1 MARAAALGKKRI
13 VVLKLT
19 FRTTVTRG
27 ALAAVAA
34 AALLSISACNS
45 GSPSNAEADAGSGAA
60 SAAAAGKGG
69 SAIFVIGGKSDDPF
83 WSKVKRGVDDA
94 AKVVQAQGG
103 SVTFL
108 GPQNY
113 DNLGPDAAKLID
125 SAISQGASA
134 VIGPD
139 WVPEAQDAAFKRVA
153 DKNIPLI
160 VYNAGGIEAANK
172 LGALNYIGSD
182 EATAGKAGGEF
193 LGKQGAKNVLCVNT
207 LPGAANTEARCRG
220 IADGVK
226 VSGGTSKQLPMPSSN
241 FGNPTAVAQG
251 IKAALLKDDSI
262 DAVVTISTQD
272 ADSAASAI
280 QQADVGAKVKLGT
293 FYMDES
299 QLNRIKGGK
308 QLFSIDQQPYLQ
320 GYLAVSMANGYL
332 KYGLELPQR
341 PLLTG
346 PAIISADN
354 VDSAIAGAKAGI
366 R

>member
-1 MARAAALGKKRI
+1 MKG
-13 VVLKLT
+13 T
-19 FRTTVTRG
+19 HMRTRWVRG
-27 ALAAVAA
+27 ALGAVAVAA
-34 AALLSISACNS
+34 LLLTSACNS
-45 GSPSNAEADAGSGAA
+45 GKPSGSAPDAADAGNAGSTAK
-60 SAAAAGKGG
+60 AAADTGKV
-69 SAIFVIGGKSDDPF
+69 AIFVIGGKSDDPF

-125 SAISQGASA
+125 SALSQGASA
-134 VIGPD
+134 VLAPD
-139 WVPEAQDAAFKRVA
+139 WVPEAEDAAFKRVVA
-153 DKNIPLI
+153 KGIPAI
-160 VYNAGGIEAANK
+160 VYNAGGIEAADRV
-172 LGALNYIGSD
+172 GALNYIGSD
-182 EATAGKAGGEF
+182 EYAAGKAGGEF

-207 LPGAANTEARCRG
+207 VPGAANTEARCRG

-226 VSGGTSKQLPMPSSN
+226 ASGGTSKQLPMPSSN

-251 IKAALLKDDSI
+251 VKAALLKDDTI
-262 DAVVTISTQD
+262 DGVVTISTQD
-272 ADSAASAI
+272 ADSSFSGI
-280 QQADVGAKVKLGT
+280 EQAGLSSKVKLGT
-293 FYMDES
+293 FDMDES
-299 QLNRIKGGK
+299 QLNRIKAGK
-308 QLFSIDQQPYLQ
+308 QLFSIDQQPYMQ

-354 VDSAIAGAKAGI
+354 VDSAIAGAKAGV

>member
-1 MARAAALGKKRI
+1 MSLKPAAR
-13 VVLKLT
+13 T
-19 FRTTVTRG
+19 
-27 ALAAVAA
+27 ALATATVAV
-34 AALLSISACNS
+34 LLLTTACNS
-45 GSPSNAEADAGSGAA
+45 GKPSAGSSSDAGSGTT
-60 SAAAAGKGG
+60 AAAANAGSGG
-69 SAIFVIGGKSDDPF
+69 TAIFVIGGKSDDPF

-125 SAISQGASA
+125 SAVSQGAAA

-139 WVPEAQDAAFKRVA
+139 WVPEAEDAAFKRVVQ
-153 DKNIPLI
+153 KGIPLFI
-160 VYNAGGIEAANK
+160 YNAGGIEAANK

-182 EATAGKAGGEF
+182 EYTAGKAGGEF
-193 LGKQGAKNVLCVNT
+193 FGKQGAKNVLCVNT
-207 LPGAANTEARCRG
+207 VPGASNTEARCRG

-226 VSGGTSKQLPMPSSN
+226 ATGGTSKQLPMPSSN

-251 IKAALLKDDSI
+251 IKAALLKDDTI
-262 DAVVTISTQD
+262 DGVVTISTQD
-272 ADSAASAI
+272 ADSAASGI
-280 QQADVGAKVKLGT
+280 QQASVGGKVKLGT
-293 FYMDES
+293 FDLDES
-299 QLNRIKGGK
+299 QLNRIKDGK
-308 QLFSIDQQPYLQ
+308 QLFAIDQQPYMQ
-320 GYLAVSMANGYL
+320 GYLSVSMAQGYL

-346 PAIISADN
+346 PAVISKDN
-354 VDSAIAGAKAGI
+354 IDSAIAGAKAGV

>member
-1 MARAAALGKKRI
+1 MSLLRI
-13 VVLKLT
+13 
-19 FRTTVTRG
+19 G
-27 ALAAVAA
+27 AVAVAA
-34 AALLSISACNS
+34 LLLTSGCNS
-45 GSPSNAEADAGSGAA
+45 GKPSGAA
-60 SAAAAGKGG
+60 SNAAAEAGTTANAAADTGG
-69 SAIFVIGGKSDDPF
+69 KTAIFVIGGKSDDPF

-125 SAISQGASA
+125 SALSQGATA

-139 WVPEAQDAAFKRVA
+139 WVPEAEDAAFQRVVA
-153 DKNIPLI
+153 KGVPLI
-160 VYNAGGIEAANK
+160 VYNAGGMEAAER

-182 EATAGKAGGEF
+182 EYAAGKAGGEF

-207 LPGAANTEARCRG
+207 VPGAANTESRCKG
-220 IADGVK
+220 VADGVK
-226 VSGGTSKQLPMPSSN
+226 ASGGNSKQLPMPSSN

-251 IKAALLKDDSI
+251 VKAALLKDDTI
-262 DAVVTISTQD
+262 DGVVTISTQD
-272 ADSAASAI
+272 ADSAASGI
-280 QQADVGAKVKLGT
+280 DQAGLGQRVKLGT
-293 FYMDES
+293 FDMDES
-299 QLNRIKGGK
+299 QLNRIKAGK

-354 VDSAIAGAKAGI
+354 VDSAIAGAKAGV